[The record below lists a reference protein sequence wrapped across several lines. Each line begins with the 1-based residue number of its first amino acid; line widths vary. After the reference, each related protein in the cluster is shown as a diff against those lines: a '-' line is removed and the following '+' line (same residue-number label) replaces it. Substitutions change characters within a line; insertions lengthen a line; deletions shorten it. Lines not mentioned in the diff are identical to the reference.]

1 MADIKVVGKRRRELV
16 GPEAKRSRAQSPCVV
31 ADFRLPQFN
40 PNSPIGQEFVV
51 PKSGFFCNICSVFC
65 LNEKTAKE
73 LHCCSQKHYDNLQKY
88 YEERR
93 QRATRLCLTRLQ
105 APFLTDGPIYWRT
118 SHCYDPT
125 SSETKLIAF
134 WHFC

>member
-1 MADIKVVGKRRRELV
+1 MLQPPLLDSSQSPSVLMTRHRRERRMMDGAWPTLKLWV
-16 GPEAKRSRAQSPCVV
+16 NAGGSLSDLRQSHL
-31 ADFRLPQFN
+31 ALSLR
-40 PNSPIGQEFVV
+40 QEFVV

-93 QRATRLCLTRLQ
+93 QRATKTLSQ
-105 APFLTDGPIYWRT
+105 T
-118 SHCYDPT
+118 SPGSGSD
-125 SSETKLIAF
+125 
-134 WHFC
+134 